1 MNNIS
6 EKIAKIQQKYK
17 EDIKYLYESAM
28 LPIGWGMDGYIELK
42 PVELKGS
49 LDAAIAFAAAIAADE
64 WDETLAPREDPVVD
78 EDI

>member
-1 MNNIS
+1 M
-6 EKIAKIQQKYK
+6 
-17 EDIKYLYESAM
+17 KYLYESAM

-78 EDI
+78 EDIYKKNNGFLLIAKWCL